1 MQERDK
7 ALQSIRELITAK
19 LDEIMQVDSEISG
32 VKNETKKE
40 GEISEE
46 LTKKLGKAKFELEV
60 LQQRKDDIEAD
71 KNRLQ
76 EKFTMLKFS
85 LSQTEEE
92 GGRMDKERINVE
104 ADQNSFPE
112 DKWQGSRDRRHF
124 ERNLKSP
131 DWQLEH
137 LFVKRFA

>member
-104 ADQNSFPE
+104 
-112 DKWQGSRDRRHF
+112 DKM
-124 ERNLKSP
+124 
-131 DWQLEH
+131 
-137 LFVKRFA
+137 